1 MGERIGF
8 VGLGIMGGPMAKN
21 LMEADYELV
30 LYNRTKEKAE
40 EIAGDG
46 ATVADNPREVAEN
59 SDIVVTMLP
68 DSPQVEEV
76 LAGEDGVLEG
86 IGEGSLL
93 VDMSTISPVVTKE
106 LAEKVAERGASM
118 LDAPVSGGQ
127 PGAEEGSLSIM
138 VGGSEE
144 DFERMRP
151 LFDVMGSAATHV
163 GPVGTGQVVKACNQI
178 VVALTI
184 EAVSEALVL
193 GSKAGVKPEKV
204 VEALSGGLAGS
215 AVMEA
220 KKEKFF
226 SHDFDPGFRVELHH
240 KDLGIALA
248 AGREYGVTLPVTAV
262 VDQMLQDL
270 KMRGRG
276 DLDHSAILTLIEES
290 SGHEIGS

>member
-226 SHDFDPGFRVELHH
+226 GHDFDPGFRVELHH